1 VGGLTHIQQNA
12 TIHSDSQAIKATNS
26 NEVQSMQTWLVG
38 LDVGTT
44 SCKAVVMTPEGR
56 EVASG
61 RAPTPWTTTA
71 IGTQTGGEE
80 LVVAARAALSSAVAA
95 APAGRIVG
103 VGVAS
108 MAESGVLLSRE
119 GTAVAP
125 VIAWHDTRDETETG
139 DLRTQLGAEFS
150 VRTGLPMRQQWSL
163 TKHRWQL
170 DHDDAAA
177 LAVRRL
183 GVAEW
188 IVHALGGDQVSEQ
201 SLASRT
207 GWLDLARRDWWDEA
221 LAWSGAPHS
230 LLPELVASGEPVGTA
245 HDRWDIPGL
254 AGATLTVAGHDHQA
268 AAIGADAARLHA
280 ELDSCGTAEAYVRT
294 VPPALPAADIRALT
308 DSGITVG
315 WHALPEHWCL
325 LGATRGGLV
334 LQRILALLGRGRA
347 DLPALDAAALDVAAL
362 GTEPGALT
370 VTGAD
375 GSDVGVHHV
384 GDDVNPARV
393 WRAALAAAVDAG
405 RDIHDAMTRAS
416 GAHQDLV
423 VTGGWAHSTGVLTLK
438 RRALGELRIPHV
450 GEAGARGAALLAGS
464 AAGVYAT
471 PADHPRPVALEP
483 SPSGVAAR

>member
-1 VGGLTHIQQNA
+1 
-12 TIHSDSQAIKATNS
+12 
-26 NEVQSMQTWLVG
+26 MQTWLVG

-44 SCKAVVMTPEGR
+44 SAKAVVMAPDGR

-61 RAPTPWTTTA
+61 RAPTQWTTTA
-71 IGTQTGGEE
+71 DGTQAGAEE
-80 LVVAARAALSSAVAA
+80 LVAAARSALASAVAA
-95 APAGRIVG
+95 AVRTTGQPGRIAG

-108 MAESGVLLSRE
+108 MAESGILL
-119 GTAVAP
+119 GQDGGPVAP
-125 VIAWHDTRDETETG
+125 VIAWHDTRDKAET
-139 DLRTQLGAEFS
+139 DALRGELGADFS
-150 VRTGLPMRQQWSL
+150 VRTGLPLRQQWSL

-170 DHDDAAA
+170 DHDETAGR
-177 LAVRRL
+177 AVRRL

-207 GWLDLARRDWWDEA
+207 GWLELSRRDWWDES
-221 LAWSGAPHS
+221 LAWSGASRS
-230 LLPELVASGEPVGTA
+230 LLPELVASGEPVGIA
-245 HDRWDIPGL
+245 HDLWGIPGL
-254 AGATLTVAGHDHQA
+254 AGATLTLAGHDHQA

-294 VPPALPAADIRALT
+294 VPPGLPAADIRALT
-308 DSGITVG
+308 DAGITVG

-334 LQRILALLGRGRA
+334 LQRMLALLGRGRA
-347 DLPALDAAALDVAAL
+347 DLPALDAAALDLAAA
-362 GTEPGALT
+362 GAGPGELT

-375 GSDVGVHHV
+375 GSEVGLRNV
-384 GDDVNPARV
+384 GDDVHPAGV
-393 WRAALAAAVDAG
+393 WRAALTAAVEAG

-438 RRALGELRIPHV
+438 RRALGELRIPQV

-471 PADHPRPVALEP
+471 TADYPRPAALEP
-483 SPSGVAAR
+483 SAVAR

>member
-1 VGGLTHIQQNA
+1 M
-12 TIHSDSQAIKATNS
+12 
-26 NEVQSMQTWLVG
+26 ETWLVG

-44 SCKAVVMTPEGR
+44 SCKAVVMTAAGR

-61 RAPTPWTTTA
+61 HAPTSWTTTPL
-71 IGTQTGGEE
+71 GTQTGGEE
-80 LVVAARAALSSAVAA
+80 LVAAARSALSSAVAA

-103 VGVAS
+103 VGVTS
-108 MAESGVLLSRE
+108 MAESGVLLDR
-119 GTAVAP
+119 GGAAVAP
-125 VIAWHDTRDETETG
+125 VIAWHDTRDKAETD
-139 DLRTQLGAEFS
+139 DLRAELGGEFS
-150 VRTGLPMRQQWSL
+150 VRTGLPLRQQWSL
-163 TKHRWQL
+163 TKHRWQV
-170 DHDDAAA
+170 DNDEDTIH
-177 LAVRRL
+177 AVRRL

-207 GWLDLARRDWWDEA
+207 GWLDLSRRDWWDEA
-221 LAWSGAPHS
+221 LAWSGATHS

-245 HDRWDIPGL
+245 HDQWDVPGL

-294 VPPALPAADIRALT
+294 VPPGLPATDIRALT
-308 DSGITVG
+308 DAGITVG

-334 LQRILALLGRGRA
+334 LQRMLALLGRGRA
-347 DLPALDAAALDVAAL
+347 DLPALDAAALDVAAP
-362 GTEPGALT
+362 GAEPGELI

-375 GSDVGVHHV
+375 GVEVGLRHI
-384 GDDVNPARV
+384 GDDIDPARV
-393 WRAALAAAVDAG
+393 WRAALTAAVEAG

-416 GAHQDLV
+416 GPHQDLV

-438 RRALGELRIPHV
+438 RRALGELRIPPV

-471 PADHPRPVALEP
+471 PADYPRPGALEP
-483 SPSGVAAR
+483 SPTAAR

>member
-1 VGGLTHIQQNA
+1 
-12 TIHSDSQAIKATNS
+12 
-26 NEVQSMQTWLVG
+26 MQTWLVG

-44 SCKAVVMTPEGR
+44 SGKAVVMTPDGR

-61 RAPTPWTTTA
+61 RAPTPWTTDA
-71 IGTQTGGEE
+71 HGTRTGADE
-80 LVVAARAALSSAVAA
+80 LVVAARSALADTVAA
-95 APAGRIVG
+95 AQDVTGQPGRIAG

-108 MAESGVLLSRE
+108 MAESGVLLDAR
-119 GTAVAP
+119 GDAVAP
-125 VIAWHDTRDETETG
+125 VIAWHDTRDRAETD
-139 DLRTQLGAEFS
+139 DLRAELGGEFS
-150 VRTGLPMRQQWSL
+150 VRTGLPLRQQWSL

-170 DHDDAAA
+170 DHDEAAA
-177 LAVRRL
+177 RAVRRL

-188 IVHALGGDQVSEQ
+188 IVHALGGDPVSEQ

-207 GWLDLARRDWWDEA
+207 GWLDLSRRCWWDEA
-221 LAWSGAPHS
+221 LAWSGAAPS
-230 LLPELVASGEPVGTA
+230 LLPELVACGEPVGTG
-245 HDRWDIPGL
+245 HDRWDVPGL

-280 ELDSCGTAEAYVRT
+280 ELDSCGTAEAFVRT
-294 VPPALPAADIRALT
+294 VPPGLPAADIRALT
-308 DSGITVG
+308 DAGITVG

-334 LQRILALLGRGRA
+334 LQRVLALLGLGRA
-347 DLPALDAAALDVAAL
+347 ELPALDAAALDAD
-362 GTEPGALT
+362 PGELT

-375 GSDVGVHHV
+375 GSEVALRHV
-384 GDDVNPARV
+384 GDDVDPARV
-393 WRAALAAAVDAG
+393 WRAALSAAVEAG

-423 VTGGWAHSTGVLTLK
+423 VTGGWAHSTGVLALK
-438 RRALGELRIPHV
+438 RRALGALRIPQV

-471 PADHPRPVALEP
+471 PADYPRPAAVEP
-483 SPSGVAAR
+483 APASTGAR

>member
-1 VGGLTHIQQNA
+1 
-12 TIHSDSQAIKATNS
+12 
-26 NEVQSMQTWLVG
+26 MQTWLVG

-44 SCKAVVMTPEGR
+44 SCKAVVMAPDGR

-61 RAPTPWTTTA
+61 RAPTPWTTDA
-71 IGTQTGGEE
+71 HGTRTEAE
-80 LVVAARAALSSAVAA
+80 DLVAAARSALSNAVAA
-95 APAGRIVG
+95 APRGQIAG

-108 MAESGVLLSRE
+108 MAESGVLL
-119 GTAVAP
+119 GADGDAVAP
-125 VIAWHDTRDETETG
+125 VIAWHDTRDRAETD
-139 DLRTQLGAEFS
+139 DLRAGLGGEFS
-150 VRTGLPMRQQWSL
+150 VRTGLPLRQQWSL

-170 DHDDAAA
+170 DHDETAAR
-177 LAVRRL
+177 AVRRL
-183 GVAEW
+183 GVAEFV
-188 IVHALGGDQVSEQ
+188 VHALGGDPVSEQ

-207 GWLDLARRDWWDEA
+207 GWLDLSRRDWWDEA
-221 LAWSGAPHS
+221 LAWSGATRS
-230 LLPELVASGEPVGTA
+230 LLPELVACGEPVGTA
-245 HDRWDIPGL
+245 HDHWDVPGL

-280 ELDSCGTAEAYVRT
+280 ELDSCGTAEAFVRT
-294 VPPALPAADIRALT
+294 VPPGLPASDIRALT

-334 LQRILALLGRGRA
+334 LQRMLALLGRGRA
-347 DLPALDAAALDVAAL
+347 ELPALDAAALDA
-362 GTEPGALT
+362 EPGALS

-375 GSDVGVHHV
+375 GSEIGLRHV
-384 GDDVNPARV
+384 GDDVDPARV
-393 WRAALAAAVDAG
+393 WRAALNAAVEAG

-416 GAHQDLV
+416 GTHQDLV

-438 RRALGELRIPHV
+438 RRALGELRIPQV

-471 PADHPRPVALEP
+471 PADYPRPAAVEP
-483 SPSGVAAR
+483 APASTGAR

>member
-1 VGGLTHIQQNA
+1 
-12 TIHSDSQAIKATNS
+12 
-26 NEVQSMQTWLVG
+26 MQTWLVG

-44 SCKAVVMTPEGR
+44 SCKAVVMTPDGR

-61 RAPTPWTTTA
+61 RAATPWTTTGP
-71 IGTQTGGEE
+71 GTQTGAAE
-80 LVVAARAALSSAVAA
+80 LVAAARDALAGAVAA
-95 APAGRIVG
+95 AVRMTGGPGRIVG
-103 VGVAS
+103 LGVAS
-108 MAESGVLLSRE
+108 MAESGVLLDRD
-119 GTAVAP
+119 GAALAP
-125 VIAWHDTRDETETG
+125 VIAWHDTRDKVETD
-139 DLRTQLGAEFS
+139 DLRARLGAEFS

-170 DHDDAAA
+170 DHDKAAA
-177 LAVRRL
+177 GAVRRL

-207 GWLDLARRDWWDEA
+207 GWLDLSRRAWWDES
-221 LAWSGAPHS
+221 LAWSGATSS
-230 LLPELVASGEPVGTA
+230 LLPDLVASGEPIGTA
-245 HDRWDIPGL
+245 HDRWDVPGL

-268 AAIGADAARLHA
+268 AAIGADAARLYA

-294 VPPALPAADIRALT
+294 VPPGLPAADLRALT

-315 WHALPEHWCL
+315 WHALTDHWCL

-347 DLPALDAAALDVAAL
+347 DLPALDAAALDAD
-362 GTEPGALT
+362 PGALT

-375 GSDVGVHHV
+375 GSEVGLRHV
-384 GDDVNPARV
+384 GDDTDPARV
-393 WRAALAAAVDAG
+393 WRAALDAAVDAG

-438 RRALGELRIPHV
+438 RRALGELRMPQV

-464 AAGVYAT
+464 ATGVYAT
-471 PADHPRPVALEP
+471 PADYPRPAALEP
-483 SPSGVAAR
+483 SPVTAR

>member
-1 VGGLTHIQQNA
+1 
-12 TIHSDSQAIKATNS
+12 
-26 NEVQSMQTWLVG
+26 MQTWLVG

-44 SCKAVVMTPEGR
+44 SCKAVVMAPDGR

-61 RAPTPWTTTA
+61 RAATPWTTDA
-71 IGTQTGGEE
+71 HGTRTGAED
-80 LVVAARAALSSAVAA
+80 LVAAARSALSSAVAA
-95 APAGRIVG
+95 APRGQIAG

-108 MAESGVLLSRE
+108 MAESGVLL
-119 GTAVAP
+119 GADGDAVAP
-125 VIAWHDTRDETETG
+125 VIAWHDTRDRAETD
-139 DLRTQLGAEFS
+139 DLRAGLGGEFS
-150 VRTGLPMRQQWSL
+150 VRTGLPLRQQWSL

-170 DHDDAAA
+170 DHDETAAR
-177 LAVRRL
+177 AVRRL
-183 GVAEW
+183 GVAEFV
-188 IVHALGGDQVSEQ
+188 VHALGGDPVSEQ

-207 GWLDLARRDWWDEA
+207 GWLDLSRRDWWDEA
-221 LAWSGAPHS
+221 LAWSGATRS
-230 LLPELVASGEPVGTA
+230 LLPELVACGEPVGTA
-245 HDRWDIPGL
+245 HDHWDVPGL

-280 ELDSCGTAEAYVRT
+280 ELDSCGTAEAFVRT
-294 VPPALPAADIRALT
+294 VPPGLPASDIRALT

-334 LQRILALLGRGRA
+334 LQRMLALLGRGRA
-347 DLPALDAAALDVAAL
+347 ELPALDAAALDA
-362 GTEPGALT
+362 EPGALT

-375 GSDVGVHHV
+375 GSEVGLRHV
-384 GDDVNPARV
+384 GDDVDPARV
-393 WRAALAAAVDAG
+393 WRAALDAAVEAG

-438 RRALGELRIPHV
+438 RRALGELRIPRV

-471 PADHPRPVALEP
+471 PADYPRPAGLEP
-483 SPSGVAAR
+483 APANTGTR